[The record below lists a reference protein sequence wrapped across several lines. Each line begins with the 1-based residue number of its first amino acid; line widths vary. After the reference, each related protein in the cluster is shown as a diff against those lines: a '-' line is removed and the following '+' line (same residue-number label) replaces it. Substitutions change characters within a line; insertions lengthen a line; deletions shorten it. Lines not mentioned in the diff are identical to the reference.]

1 MNIGVGKLKLKRKS
15 TPKNDSS
22 SSSIS
27 EVPAAG
33 ASKQHARGSTS
44 ASHSEQ
50 SVRFSLQDEIIGSLS
65 ASSAS
70 SSIDSN
76 TSTNTNNEDSL
87 EIMEEI
93 EVQDDSSSKQEEN
106 TTSSLSDSAPL
117 QHVLDLVDRNDAAYS
132 RSSRKDRPIE
142 ERKNQLFDI
151 DTGPGETSAVKFDI
165 DEVQL
170 SGDDIAK
177 HFQQFSEK
185 DEVSPKEKAKAQ
197 IASKQLLQ
205 QTEDVDSF
213 DEILNTTGAS
223 QEKNVVPNRRLL
235 SAKAEEKSA
244 KVFDVKELSPLNDD
258 DVLINNSKIN
268 LNSLKRVQKQSNVQ
282 ENSSENSLNTTND
295 ISELAH
301 DTESDRIMSDNFDRS
316 SRSEND
322 FKLKNSTKEAKGDM
336 SSHRSKSFEF
346 VERNQETDPR
356 PSFSSLK
363 VIRPN
368 EDKASDLL
376 ERSIEEDNSIEE
388 MIVSNHSIQASAG
401 GNGSTSQFVEE
412 EHSSLGSNDSGNLKE
427 KIFSSSKSFEEVQSQ
442 HDLEVPSDKTEDEN
456 VSSNKQM
463 EKITDFKEALEDI
476 SEESEHTL
484 TNSNHSGSKGN
495 TDDEQYSTTEKGKEI
510 RKILVERVLQKQLSI
525 GSTIYEDN
533 KENIPDSLPTI
544 KNVTDLQSF
553 NSVTSLSML
562 QALGEEFEKI
572 QQIIDHKDY
581 NEELAVR
588 DIRSDSLKDP
598 QRSGDSI
605 SLATN
610 STEYRP
616 MIGEYETHKELNSK
630 ILKQEELIE
639 NLVRTLKES
648 LEARDESEKSVSKL
662 TTEVNQLRKQLNDNI
677 EAIKQRPHW
686 MRDQESAGQRLSEIS
701 CDLVSETDDAL
712 SDFPDQY
719 EERSNRNSRERQL
732 DLNLDI
738 DYTEQNPLHIPS
750 PISKQL
756 EQFRKYLSTDELR
769 LFNMVQNKFDNYL
782 KLEMERQRLEL
793 ETHHDQE
800 MTDQRTY
807 FERKCTELEKQF
819 SEEVISQNS
828 RRLSNETA
836 SDTSDQE
843 EFPEE
848 NGGYQAKT
856 NKSPKRNL
864 KELIYLSPTH
874 RKITPTTID
883 TTEGS
888 ADEVMEI
895 TTEVEQV
902 LKLEQTSHE
911 FCENRIAELNRKHE
925 ADLEQL
931 REKLKHYE
939 DRETTDEFDPNNE
952 TPLTRKDASHLI
964 SQTVAPPVA
973 LAASCLQQSGVL
985 LTAESTIDSTN
996 TATDVVDVGTE
1007 PSDDL
1012 HEIIASYE
1020 RRLKEQVALARQD
1033 VLRELEVQIQ
1043 ALLSDAATE
1052 DSHWPPE
1059 LILLREKFTAK
1070 SQLEIAQLQIKHEE
1084 EMARMKAEFEKQ
1096 LQWKLKRQSTF
1107 DSARDLDKIISER
1120 DNLRELSASLRSA
1133 FGAFLK
1139 YVSGCEEDLNSTV
1152 IDELHKL
1159 GIIPGLVE
1167 DTFDTSILDIN
1178 ASNISACSAK
1188 KFVKFAP
1195 DVSGLKSLIEDP
1207 SLIEYIS
1214 KDNGAGED
1222 PNQSLNLDECLDTLR
1237 SHATHIMALWEKLPK
1252 KLEMKDEDADKI
1264 SIKSDSCEEEDGLK
1278 RGTSKK
1284 ENASARSFDESLV
1297 RTSKATDSQ
1306 LTAVS
1311 SLPADLG
1318 ALQTNGELN
1327 IKLHELKNRLL
1338 KSEDEKRILESKH
1351 NSLVIELNE
1360 TKQHLMELSSQ
1371 RVEFSEGYGT
1381 NALLPTAQRTSN
1393 SFVEL
1398 QERAKHLLG
1407 STSPDNTLDN
1417 SGILLQLVEDFCREG
1432 ERYMEDEKRDKMDLQ
1447 AQIEAADKQLK
1458 ATRQFLEEQAAERE
1472 QERDEFV
1479 KEIERLKSQMR
1490 DKDKDKVIFER
1501 VTKELETTE
1510 QHVKDLTAQLGEK
1523 DDKIRKLENDL
1534 KDSIDKGFTLRE
1546 IITELETQVESK
1558 SINEH
1563 VLQSKVKELELYIDT
1578 QNRQNE
1584 SLHQEADGMTR
1595 GHSEKIAKLEEE
1607 LRQSRP
1613 SVEQSLVLEALTVQ
1627 LRDIEETLEKKTKN
1641 LETLH
1646 SNSAASL
1653 VCSSPSEDISM
1664 NQDSPL
1670 HRKRLREGET
1680 AGQPLSLPVDEVQR
1694 VFDKLHRHTRI
1705 EEVAIKRI
1713 NDLEMQIASVRA
1725 SYAELTH
1732 ERDVLQERM
1741 SEQSLKITTLQSKLD
1756 EQRLRAEELH
1766 RQGTSHLT
1774 VKVHDL
1780 QNELVNVKET
1790 LQSRDKQIANLKNFL
1805 ENSQQ
1810 VIERHE
1816 KELAMNQAKNDRS
1829 QYELSLETELQAK
1842 CDEIQLLKNK
1852 IKNEMVNKAGLS
1864 DLMETMLEE
1873 KNDEID
1879 KLKEELIQL
1888 KSQQG
1893 HRSQASGAAPCIHKE
1908 EDNARTLSDIVS
1920 ITDCDESDM
1929 VMRRAPEQSATFFP
1943 AHSIP
1948 METSKTVFNS
1958 KETTPASTTVTQQQ
1972 SAPTTAGSDQ
1982 QEPPPLAAP
1991 LPRPAF
1997 FQVPSFGA
2005 GSPFLFQDLSGG
2017 FARPTASGSS
2027 AGTPEFFPRHINFS
2041 LVGESRSTVGSAND
2055 RFREPAFIEEINED
2069 DEAVEEQK
2077 VTEATT
2083 EKESSLVV
2091 NELESLKLSLDR
2103 ITKEKNDTIE
2113 KMQNQVTEKADQ
2125 IADLQVE
2132 LAARNKLYEDLL
2144 QEKKEL
2150 KDELEAIKTNL
2161 RELDSIAESLKLK
2174 DSELKD
2180 AVETIASKEAEI
2192 MELKT
2197 VYAKLREEL
2206 EQQTKESSLLKTE
2219 QQKNHLILDTL
2230 NQQIESL
2237 NKTIGHKNELMS
2249 KLEKDILNY
2258 SKNEEKYVEQLRSL
2272 EAKETELKILQ
2283 GNYKDR
2289 LHDIEILN
2297 EDNRFLNEDINRLKN
2312 EIARSS
2318 SNAASNPSYV
2328 QFLKQNCEKFEE
2340 ELQETKV
2347 LLTEKMLSL
2356 ERVRIDLN
2364 SCQQDAEDLK
2374 TQLKEKEM
2382 IIQQIGDDGN
2392 SLHEALSKIQNK
2404 MQENNSSLSLKLR
2417 EEQSRNATLQGEI
2430 DRLKVQLQR
2439 SDNSSSPKPFSVE
2452 EIAEQLEKELNYSA
2466 QLDSSLMKVMESDEV
2481 ASDEESLGEARK
2493 SKREQRAAQEVQDL
2507 QRQLQMQVDKCVK
2520 LQEMLD
2526 SEKHNSSDIQ
2536 MQDAEIIEAMRLRLE
2551 AAIDNE
2557 SELQKLLAEEKSKTE
2572 RLSTLMAGVQRT
2584 KSFDNYLLM
2593 KGKSPHESPSRRL
2606 NRSNE
2611 FESEMVARFESEI
2624 KFLTAQNERERER
2637 AADLQRVLE
2646 REKSRFEK
2654 EISDRNEH
2662 GEQVKKELL
2671 RVTKE
2676 KERLEVEL
2684 DHEQEKL
2691 MLAHKEI
2698 ESLEKRIGAF
2708 QEAESMRSF
2717 RRDRT
2722 SGQNSLEFQDMR
2734 QRLDNLEQERSQLRD
2749 TVQSLRSEVERR
2761 KQREAKLTE
2770 ALSRENSLLE
2780 GGNASVPEEF
2790 LNKLR
2795 DMNRLLEANARENHQ
2810 QAETLRL
2817 LMEERKALQLR
2828 NQELE
2833 RYGVRGN
2840 SNHYNRDDLE
2850 ERANHLF
2857 GKYLRSESH
2866 RKALVHQKRYLQ
2878 IVLTTYEE
2886 NETKALQL
2894 LNAQNMHVQG
2904 LSLPGLSKSDT
2915 ADNYHRS
2922 KRRSFRAIVTAV
2934 IAIERMKFI
2943 VRKWQGGR
2951 RVCAKAIF
2959 SQQFTPRRSQSA
2971 TTNVW
2976 ARSPNS
2982 HFVEYNASPPSRD
2995 RPPVLLQQPL
3005 QHETVYSGH
3014 YLRLPDTQL
3023 LMNADLR
3030 ERLEDQYNRTNNNR

>member
-1 MNIGVGKLKLKRKS
+1 MNSIGKLKLKRKPNS
-15 TPKNDSS
+15 KNESS
-22 SSSIS
+22 SSSPS
-27 EVPAAG
+27 EVSAV
-33 ASKQHARGSTS
+33 ASKYDKSGLSTRGSTTRS
-44 ASHSEQ
+44 SQFEQ
-50 SVRFSLQDEIIGSLS
+50 SVRFNLEDEIIGSLS
-65 ASSAS
+65 GSSAP

-76 TSTNTNNEDSL
+76 TGTSTNNEDSL

-93 EVQDDSSSKQEEN
+93 EVQDEGSSRHDGN
-106 TTSSLSDSAPL
+106 TTSSLSDSAAP
-117 QHVLDLVDRNDAAYS
+117 HFTDLVDRNESAVPP
-132 RSSRKDRPIE
+132 SRKNRPIE
-142 ERKNQLFDI
+142 ERKKQLFDI
-151 DTGPGETSAVKFDI
+151 DAGEGSAVGFDI
-165 DEVQL
+165 DEVKL
-170 SGDDIAK
+170 SGDEIAH
-177 HFQQFSEK
+177 HFQELSEK
-185 DEVSPKEKAKAQ
+185 DEFSSEGNIV
-197 IASKQLLQ
+197 SKQFLQ
-205 QTEDVDSF
+205 HTEEPDSLDGIL
-213 DEILNTTGAS
+213 DEIDKS
-223 QEKNVVPNRRLL
+223 QEQGVSSRKLL
-235 SAKAEEKSA
+235 GTEVDPRSA
-244 KVFDVKELSPLNDD
+244 KVFETKELSPLNDD
-258 DVLINNSKIN
+258 DILINNSKVN
-268 LNSLKRVQKQSNVQ
+268 LNSLKRVQKQPNVQ

-301 DTESDRIMSDNFDRS
+301 DTESDRIMSDNFDPS
-316 SRSEND
+316 SRSGSVS
-322 FKLKNSTKEAKGDM
+322 KPKNSNKDSRGELT
-336 SSHRSKSFEF
+336 SLRSKSFEG
-346 VERNQETDPR
+346 VDKNKEADPR

-363 VIRPN
+363 IMRIHD
-368 EDKASDLL
+368 DKSSDSL
-376 ERSIEEDNSIEE
+376 ERNIEEDNSIEE
-388 MIVSNHSIQASAG
+388 MVMSNHSIQASAG
-401 GNGSTSQFVEE
+401 GNDIVSQLVEE
-412 EHSSLGSNDSGNLKE
+412 EHFSLGSNDSTDLKE
-427 KIFSSSKSFEEVQSQ
+427 KIFSSSKSFEEVQSK
-442 HDLEVPSDKTEDEN
+442 HDLEVPSESEN
-456 VSSNKQM
+456 STSNKQM
-463 EKITDFKEALEDI
+463 EKVTDFKEALEDI

-484 TNSNHSGSKGN
+484 TGSNHSGSKGN
-495 TDDEQYSTTEKGKEI
+495 TDEEHHSITEKGTEI
-510 RKILVERVLQKQLSI
+510 RKILLEKVLQKQLNI

-544 KNVTDLQSF
+544 KNPNDHQSF
-553 NSVTSLSML
+553 DSVTSLSVL
-562 QALGEEFEKI
+562 QAVDEEFEKI
-572 QQIIDHKDY
+572 REIITHKDY
-581 NEELAVR
+581 NDEFMLR
-588 DIRSDSLKDP
+588 DTRTDSLKDP
-598 QRSGDSI
+598 PRSGDSI

-616 MIGEYETHKELNSK
+616 MVSEHEPARELYSK
-630 ILKQEELIE
+630 LSKQKELIE
-639 NLVRTLKES
+639 TLI
-648 LEARDESEKSVSKL
+648 EARDLSDKSVAKL
-662 TTEVNQLRKQLNDNI
+662 TVEVNHLRKQLADHT
-677 EAIKQRPHW
+677 EAMKQKPHW
-686 MRDQESAGQRLSEIS
+686 MRDQESNQRLSEIS
-701 CDLVSETDDAL
+701 IDLVSETDDAL
-712 SDFPDQY
+712 SDFPE

-738 DYTEQNPLHIPS
+738 DFSEQNPLHIP
-750 PISKQL
+750 PAISKQL
-756 EQFRKYLSTDELR
+756 EQFRKYLSADELR
-769 LFNMVQNKFDNYL
+769 LFNMVQGKFDDYL
-782 KLEMERQRLEL
+782 KLEMERQREEL
-793 ETHHDQE
+793 EAHHDQE

-828 RRLSNETA
+828 RRLTNESA
-836 SDTSDQE
+836 SDISDQE

-848 NGGYQAKT
+848 NGGYQTKP
-856 NKSPKRNL
+856 NSPKRKI

-888 ADEVMEI
+888 ADEVMEV
-895 TTEVEQV
+895 TTEIEQEFN
-902 LKLEQTSHE
+902 LEQTVHE
-911 FCENRIAELNRKHE
+911 LCENKIAELNRKHE
-925 ADLEQL
+925 ETVKQL
-931 REKLKHYE
+931 RDKLKCYE
-939 DRETTDEFDPNNE
+939 DREATEEFE
-952 TPLTRKDASHLI
+952 
-964 SQTVAPPVA
+964 
-973 LAASCLQQSGVL
+973 
-985 LTAESTIDSTN
+985 
-996 TATDVVDVGTE
+996 
-1007 PSDDL
+1007 
-1012 HEIIASYE
+1012 
-1020 RRLKEQVALARQD
+1020 
-1033 VLRELEVQIQ
+1033 
-1043 ALLSDAATE
+1043 ALLSDSATE
-1052 DSHWPPE
+1052 DSRWPPE

-1084 EMARMKAEFEKQ
+1084 EMARVKAEFEKQ

-1120 DNLRELSASLRSA
+1120 DNLRDLSSSLRNV

-1139 YVSGCEEDLNSTV
+1139 YVSVCEEDLNSTV
-1152 IDELHKL
+1152 IDELQKL
-1159 GIIPGLVE
+1159 GILSGLAE
-1167 DTFDTSILDIN
+1167 DSFDASVLDVN
-1178 ASNISACSAK
+1178 ASNVSTGSVK

-1195 DVSGLKSLIEDP
+1195 NVSGLKSVIEDP
-1207 SLIEYIS
+1207 SLIEFIS
-1214 KDNGAGED
+1214 KDNGTED
-1222 PNQSLNLDECLDTLR
+1222 ANQSLNLDECLDTLR
-1237 SHATHIMALWEKLPK
+1237 SHATHLSTLWEKLSK
-1252 KLEMKDEDADKI
+1252 KLDMKDEDADAI

-1278 RGTSKK
+1278 RGTDKK
-1284 ENASARSFDESLV
+1284 ENASTRSFDDNLV
-1297 RTSKATDSQ
+1297 RTIKATDNQ
-1306 LTAVS
+1306 LTAGS

-1318 ALQTNGELN
+1318 SLQTSGELN

-1360 TKQHLMELSSQ
+1360 TKQHLLELNSQ

-1381 NALLPTAQRTSN
+1381 NALLPTAQRSSN

-1398 QERAKHLLG
+1398 QERAKLLLG

-1417 SGILLQLVEDFCREG
+1417 SANLLQLVEDFCREG

-1447 AQIEAADKQLK
+1447 AQLEA
-1458 ATRQFLEEQAAERE
+1458 
-1472 QERDEFV
+1472 
-1479 KEIERLKSQMR
+1479 
-1490 DKDKDKVIFER
+1490 
-1501 VTKELETTE
+1501 TE
-1510 QHVKDLTAQLGEK
+1510 QQLKDLTTQVGER

-1546 IITELETQVESK
+1546 IITDLETQVESK

-1563 VLQSKVKELELYIDT
+1563 VLHSKVKELELYIDA

-1584 SLHQEADGMTR
+1584 SLHQEADGMSK
-1595 GHSEKIAKLEEE
+1595 GHNEKIAKLEEE

-1613 SVEQSLVLEALTVQ
+1613 TVEQSLVLEALTVQ

-1646 SNSAASL
+1646 SESAASL
-1653 VCSSPSEDISM
+1653 VCSSPSEDISV
-1664 NQDSPL
+1664 NQESPL
-1670 HRKRLREGET
+1670 RRKKSQEGE
-1680 AGQPLSLPVDEVQR
+1680 AVAQPMSLPVDEVQR
-1694 VFDKLHRHTRI
+1694 IFDKLHRHTRI
-1705 EEVAIKRI
+1705 EDVAIKRI
-1713 NDLEMQIASVRA
+1713 NDLEMQIANVRG

-1766 RQGTSHLT
+1766 RQGTSHLS

-1790 LQSRDKQIANLKNFL
+1790 LQTRDKQIANLKNFL

-1829 QYELSLETELQAK
+1829 QFELSLETELQAK
-1842 CDEIQLLKNK
+1842 CNEIQLLKNK
-1852 IKNEMVNKAGLS
+1852 IQNEMINRADLS
-1864 DLMETMLEE
+1864 DLMDTMLAE

-1879 KLKEELIQL
+1879 QLKEELAQL
-1888 KSQQG
+1888 QSQQG
-1893 HRSQASGAAPCIHKE
+1893 HRTQGSAIPSHKE

-1929 VMRRAPEQSATFFP
+1929 VMRRVPEQSASFFP

-1948 METSKTVFNS
+1948 MMHWTDCCVVSIKETSKTVFHS
-1958 KETTPASTTVTQQQ
+1958 KETTPASTTAPQ
-1972 SAPTTAGSDQ
+1972 SSVPTTAGSDHD
-1982 QEPPPLAAP
+1982 PSLAPP
-1991 LPRPAF
+1991 LPRPAL

-2005 GSPFLFQDLSGG
+2005 GSPFLYQDLS
-2017 FARPTASGSS
+2017 ATYPRPTASTGISS

-2041 LVGESRSTVGSAND
+2041 LVGESRSTLGSAGD
-2055 RFREPAFIEEINED
+2055 RFREPAFIEEIQED
-2069 DEAVEEQK
+2069 DETEEIQEAPIEL
-2077 VTEATT
+2077 VTGEH
-2083 EKESSLVV
+2083 ESLPIA
-2091 NELESLKLSLDR
+2091 NELESLKMSLDR

-2113 KMQNQVTEKADQ
+2113 KMQNKVTEKVDE

-2150 KDELEAIKTNL
+2150 KDELETIKTNL
-2161 RELDSIAESLKLK
+2161 HKLDTIAESLKLK
-2174 DSELKD
+2174 DNKLKE
-2180 AVETIASKEAEI
+2180 AVETIASKEKEI
-2192 MELKT
+2192 SELREL
-2197 VYAKLREEL
+2197 YAKLREEL
-2206 EQQTKESSLLKTE
+2206 EQQTQESVLLKTE
-2219 QQKNHLILDTL
+2219 QQKNHMLLDTL

-2249 KLEKDILNY
+2249 KLEKDISNY
-2258 SKNEEKYVEQLRSL
+2258 TKNEEKYTEQLRSL

-2283 GNYKDR
+2283 GSYKDR

-2312 EIARSS
+2312 EIAKSS
-2318 SNAASNPSYV
+2318 SNSTSNPSYV

-2340 ELQETKV
+2340 ELHETKV
-2347 LLTEKMLSL
+2347 LLTEKMLAL
-2356 ERVRIDLN
+2356 ERVRIDLT

-2374 TQLKEKEM
+2374 AQLREKEI

-2404 MQENNSSLSLKLR
+2404 MQENNSGLSTKLR
-2417 EEQSRNATLQGEI
+2417 EEQTRNVALQAEI
-2430 DRLKVQLQR
+2430 ERLKVQLQR

-2466 QLDSSLMKVMESDEV
+2466 QLDSSLMKVIESDDV
-2481 ASDEESLGEARK
+2481 ASEEENSARN
-2493 SKREQRAAQEVQDL
+2493 SKKEQRAAQELHDL
-2507 QRQLQMQVDKCVK
+2507 KQQLQMQIDKCVK
-2520 LQEMLD
+2520 LQELLD
-2526 SEKHNSSDIQ
+2526 SEKHNSNDIQ
-2536 MQDAEIIEAMRLRLE
+2536 TQDAEIIEAMRLRLE

-2557 SELQKLLAEEKSKTE
+2557 SALQKLLAEERSKTE

-2584 KSFDNYLLM
+2584 KSFDNYLLI

-2646 REKSRFEK
+2646 RERSRFEK

-2662 GEQVKKELL
+2662 GDQVKRELV

-2698 ESLEKRIGAF
+2698 ESLEKRIEAF

-2722 SGQNSLEFQDMR
+2722 SGQNSLESQELR
-2734 QRLDNLEQERSQLRD
+2734 QRLDNLEQERNQLRD
-2749 TVQSLRSEVERR
+2749 TVQNLRSEVERR

-2770 ALSRENSLLE
+2770 ALSRENSLLD
-2780 GGNASVPEEF
+2780 GGNGSVPEEF
-2790 LNKLR
+2790 LTKLR

-2817 LMEERKALQLR
+2817 LMEERKALQQR

-2833 RYGVRGN
+2833 RFSARGN

-2894 LNAQNMHVQG
+2894 LNAQNLHLQG
-2904 LSLPGLSKSDT
+2904 LSLPSLPKSD
-2915 ADNYHRS
+2915 AVEDYHRS
-2922 KRRSFRAIVTAV
+2922 KRRSFRAVVTAV

-2971 TTNVW
+2971 STNVW

-2982 HFVEYNASPPSRD
+2982 HFVEYNASPPARD
-2995 RPPVLLQQPL
+2995 RPAVVVQQPL
-3005 QHETVYSGH
+3005 QHDAVYSGH
-3014 YLRLPDTQL
+3014 YLRLPESQL